1 LHRRRYRSAH
11 GLWQNEPRSPA
22 SRGVSTVAVTPQA
35 ATVFADYV
43 AQTEA
48 VNAVEIR
55 PRVGG
60 VLRKQVTIEGERV
73 NVGALQSMP

>member
-1 LHRRRYRSAH
+1 
-11 GLWQNEPRSPA
+11 
-22 SRGVSTVAVTPQA
+22 VTPQA

-48 VNAVEIR
+48 VNTVEIR

>member
-1 LHRRRYRSAH
+1 
-11 GLWQNEPRSPA
+11 
-22 SRGVSTVAVTPQA
+22 VTPQA